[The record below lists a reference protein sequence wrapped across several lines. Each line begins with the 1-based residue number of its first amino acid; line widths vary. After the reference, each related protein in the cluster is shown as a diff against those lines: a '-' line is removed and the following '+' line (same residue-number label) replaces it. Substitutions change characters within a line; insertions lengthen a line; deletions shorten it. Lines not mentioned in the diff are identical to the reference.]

1 MKLRYLALWA
11 FAAPIFAQSTAPVT
25 TGTVYVN
32 ARIVTAPCLPKISL
46 KLNETTLLAQT
57 YQLEMNFSHCN
68 QLAKRHAWVPF
79 TLKLGA
85 EKHVLAQPLHN
96 NTFLLSIPANNT
108 AQRLEINYD

>member
-11 FAAPIFAQSTAPVT
+11 FAVPTFAQSTAPVT

-32 ARIVTAPCLPKISL
+32 ARIVTAPCLPQISL
-46 KLNETTLLAQT
+46 KLNENTLLVQT
-57 YQLEMNFSHCN
+57 YQLEMNFSHCRS
-68 QLAKRHAWVPF
+68 LAQQQTWVPF

-85 EKHVLAQPLHN
+85 KKYVLSRPLHN
-96 NTFLLSIPANNT
+96 NAFLLSIPANNM